1 MRLTTQL
8 LTTCILL
15 MFSSLSVAMQVDSV
29 AGSASGG
36 TEVPTGPDLAT
47 QQGGGLTLDQAVQ
60 QVRRQY
66 PGGKI
71 VSAETQGGTHV
82 IKVLTAEGTVRTV
95 RISAR

>member
-1 MRLTTQL
+1 MRLMTQL

-15 MFSSLSVAMQVDSV
+15 ISSSLSVAMQVSV
-29 AGSASGG
+29 VVGTPGGGFEAPAGL
-36 TEVPTGPDLAT
+36 VLAAR
-47 QQGGGLTLDQAVQ
+47 QGGLSLDQAVQ

-71 VSAETQGGTHV
+71 VSAETRDGTHV